1 MSQMRRRIEKYRK
14 APPSHQDYSIG
25 CIVIGAPFFFAP
37 EEWIPIPGDWSP
49 KIVSGKSYDLLR
61 SPGRELWDAVQVR
74 PAAREARRPA
84 DRAAK
89 HVAEMPV
96 QRKYGDPIEVLPRL
110 GQGLFRVLVTD
121 AYERRCAMTGERTLP
136 VFQR

>member
-61 SPGRELWDAVQVR
+61 SPGRELRDAVQVR

-89 HVAEMPV
+89 HVVEMPV
-96 QRKYGDPIEVLPRL
+96 QRSTAIRSRYFPVSGRDRSVCWSW
-110 GQGLFRVLVTD
+110 T
-121 AYERRCAMTGERTLP
+121 RTSAAA
-136 VFQR
+136 R